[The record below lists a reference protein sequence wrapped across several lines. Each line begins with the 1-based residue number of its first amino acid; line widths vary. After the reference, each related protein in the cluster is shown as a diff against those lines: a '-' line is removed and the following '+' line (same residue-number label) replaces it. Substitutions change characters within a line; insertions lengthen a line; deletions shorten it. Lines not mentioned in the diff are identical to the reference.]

1 MSKFMSDFSEFI
13 AQQPFDLIRY
23 SQVVD
28 DGEIETFVG
37 TKANPCQNT
46 YSVAKTFTATAIG
59 LLFDQGKLTVDEK
72 ITDILADELPESGM
86 DPRWHDVTVD
96 MALTHRAGLP
106 GGFLDI
112 DVHKSSEFT
121 DDFLRYMLTYPL
133 DYTPGTDSKYS
144 DGAFYLLSRIVEKK
158 SGLCLDNF
166 LWKELLVK
174 LDYQEMAWSHCPK
187 GHAMGA
193 TGLYISSEDMV
204 KLGMVYLNGG
214 LYRGQRVL
222 SQQWCTMALERE
234 YGIDKSDDG
243 KMHAKGGMFGQK
255 LFIIP
260 EKKLAGAVQAYGGDS
275 GAVARWVQNYFA

>member
-1 MSKFMSDFSEFI
+1 MSKFMSDFAEFI
-13 AQQPFDLIRY
+13 AQQPFDIIRY
-23 SQVVD
+23 SQVLD
-28 DGEIETFVG
+28 DGEIETFIG

-86 DPRWHDVTVD
+86 DPRWYDVTVD

-112 DVHKSSEFT
+112 DVHKSAEFT

-144 DGAFYLLSRIVEKK
+144 DGAFYLLSRVVEKK
-158 SGLCLDNF
+158 SGMSLDNF

-204 KLGMVYLNGG
+204 KLGVVYLNGG

-222 SQQWCTMALERE
+222 SQQWCTIALDRE

-260 EKKLAGAVQAYGGDS
+260 EKKLAGAVQAYGGNS
-275 GAVARWVQNYFA
+275 GVVAQWIQDYFS

>member
-1 MSKFMSDFSEFI
+1 MSKFMTDFSDFMK
-13 AQQPFDLIRY
+13 QQPFEIIRY
-23 SQVVD
+23 SQVLN
-28 DGEIETFVG
+28 DGEIETFIG

-46 YSVAKTFTATAIG
+46 YSVAKTFTATAVGI
-59 LLFDQGKLTVDEK
+59 LFDQGKLDVNEK
-72 ITDILADELPESGM
+72 VTDILADELPESGM
-86 DPRWHDVTVD
+86 DPRWYDVTVD
-96 MALTHRAGLP
+96 MALTHSAGLP

-144 DGAFYLLSRIVEKK
+144 DGAFYLLSRVVEKK
-158 SGLCLDNF
+158 SGMSLDNF

-275 GAVARWVQNYFA
+275 GVVARWVQNYFA

>member
-1 MSKFMSDFSEFI
+1 MSKFMTDFSDFMK
-13 AQQPFDLIRY
+13 QQPFEIIRY
-23 SQVVD
+23 SQVLN
-28 DGEIETFVG
+28 DGEIETFIG

-46 YSVAKTFTATAIG
+46 YSVAKTFTATAVGI
-59 LLFDQGKLTVDEK
+59 LFDQGKLDVNEK
-72 ITDILADELPESGM
+72 VTDILADELPESGM

-121 DDFLRYMLTYPL
+121 DDFLHYMLTYPL
-133 DYTPGTDSKYS
+133 DYTPGTENKYS
-144 DGAFYLLSRIVEKK
+144 DGAFYLLSRVVEKK
-158 SGLCLDNF
+158 SGMSLDNF

>member
-1 MSKFMSDFSEFI
+1 
-13 AQQPFDLIRY
+13 
-23 SQVVD
+23 
-28 DGEIETFVG
+28 
-37 TKANPCQNT
+37 
-46 YSVAKTFTATAIG
+46 
-59 LLFDQGKLTVDEK
+59 
-72 ITDILADELPESGM
+72 
-86 DPRWHDVTVD
+86 
-96 MALTHRAGLP
+96 
-106 GGFLDI
+106 
-112 DVHKSSEFT
+112 
-121 DDFLRYMLTYPL
+121 MLTYPL

-144 DGAFYLLSRIVEKK
+144 DGAFYLLSRVVEKK
-158 SGLCLDNF
+158 SGMSLDNF

>member
-1 MSKFMSDFSEFI
+1 MSKFMTDFSDFMK
-13 AQQPFDLIRY
+13 QQPFEIIRY
-23 SQVVD
+23 SQVLN
-28 DGEIETFVG
+28 DGEIETFIG

-46 YSVAKTFTATAIG
+46 YSVAKTFTATAVGI
-59 LLFDQGKLTVDEK
+59 LFDQGKLDVNEK
-72 ITDILADELPESGM
+72 VTDILADELPESGM

-121 DDFLRYMLTYPL
+121 DDFLHYMLTYPL
-133 DYTPGTDSKYS
+133 DYTPGTENKYS
-144 DGAFYLLSRIVEKK
+144 DGAFYLLSRVVEKK
-158 SGLCLDNF
+158 SGMSLDNF

-222 SQQWCTMALERE
+222 SQQWCTMALEWE